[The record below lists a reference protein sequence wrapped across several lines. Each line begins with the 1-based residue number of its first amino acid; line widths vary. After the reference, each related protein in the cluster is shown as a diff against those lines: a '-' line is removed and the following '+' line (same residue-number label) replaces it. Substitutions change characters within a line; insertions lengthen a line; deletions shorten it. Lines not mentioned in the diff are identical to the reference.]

1 MTERQ
6 KDSCYFRKRY
16 GCPNCK
22 NKPTGKYRDELK
34 IDGMYCRPCGLAWN
48 IDWIERK
55 PLYQTTI
62 KIN

>member
-6 KDSCYFRKRY
+6 KD